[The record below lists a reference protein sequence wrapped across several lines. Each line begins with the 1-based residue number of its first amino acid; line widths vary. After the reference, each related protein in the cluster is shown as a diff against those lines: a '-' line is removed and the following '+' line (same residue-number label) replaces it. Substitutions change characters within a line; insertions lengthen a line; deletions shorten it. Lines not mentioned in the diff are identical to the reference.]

1 MRPFEIGL
9 VLPTMQFGPT
19 RETARWPQIREIAMT
34 AESMGAQVDLMV
46 SPGTLPAFE
55 ALAPVVEQLR
65 AERP

>member
-1 MRPFEIGL
+1 
-9 VLPTMQFGPT
+9 MQFGPT